1 MEQLNNNQQATRVL
15 KAGQTL
21 SVVFSRPAENPAG
34 DYNTGISVHMFPDK
48 NISLGWFEDS
58 IAPISAEE
66 YNIDSSITMEDSR
79 RNFQGDLYHHSPYSE
94 VYGKSTLYNIR

>member
-1 MEQLNNNQQATRVL
+1 MDHLTNNRQSTRVL
-15 KAGQTL
+15 KANQTL
-21 SVVFSRPAENPAG
+21 SVVFSSAAVNTAS
-34 DYNTGISVHMFPDK
+34 DHNTGIHVNMFPDK

-79 RNFQGDLYHHSPYSE
+79 RNFQGDLYRHSPYSE

>member
-1 MEQLNNNQQATRVL
+1 MEHLIDNRQSTRVL
-15 KAGQTL
+15 KANQTL
-21 SVVFSRPAENPAG
+21 SVIFSKPAESPVR
-34 DYNTGISVHMFPDK
+34 DYNTGISVNMFPDK

-58 IAPISAEE
+58 IAPITAEE

-79 RNFQGDLYHHSPYSE
+79 RNFQGDLYRHSPYSE